1 MIDRP
6 LWGWAGTVKDF
17 LSESSENWLESLT
30 RHHVLLFNQPPSG
43 SQFDAWKDEHKVL
56 TQSFRDLAIAEPN
69 ATKWG
74 IAFEYEL
81 PLEGGRRPDVVVLAG
96 EAVVVLEFKQTGA
109 LRQSDRDQVIAY
121 ARDLMEYHERSHGKP
136 VTPVLVL
143 TGAKSS
149 QHDPH
154 VYIVEPSSL
163 AKLLLDAAKPG
174 EIILDEWLNSDYQ
187 PLPILIAAARKI
199 FQNEPLPAIKR
210 ALSAGIPEAVEELGQ
225 IVEDAAKNGKR
236 SLAFVTGVPGSGK
249 TLAGL
254 TLVYE
259 RVKKMSNATFLSGNG
274 PLVAVLQDALKSGVF
289 VRDLH
294 KYIKFYGLT
303 EKVPSDHVVV
313 FDEAQRAWDAG
324 YMFSKKQVNRSE
336 PDLLID
342 IGEKIPDWSAL
353 VGLVGE
359 GQEIHAGEEAGIAQ
373 WNDAVQPSA
382 GRQTWEVHCSER
394 LKSEFSNVTVKTY
407 KHLDLTISLRSHRA
421 DSLHEWV
428 VALLAGQISEAA
440 RLANKIQ
447 SQMFPMYL
455 TRNLDDAK
463 QYLEDRYEGA
473 SQARYGIIAS
483 SKSYK
488 LLEKYGIH
496 SDFMATKNVRISK
509 WFNEPK
515 GHPRSCCELKEVVT
529 EFGCQGLELDFPL
542 IAWSDD
548 MKWQSKSWQFTKFR
562 AKYKLEDP
570 EQIRRNAYRV
580 LLTRGRDGFVIFVP
594 PEASMD
600 ETEHTLLASGI
611 EVLPSASSQR
621 AATA

>member
-1 MIDRP
+1 MLDRP

-17 LSESSENWLESLT
+17 LSESSANWLDSLS

-56 TQSFRDLAIAEPN
+56 SQSLRDVAIAEPD

-81 PLEGGRRPDVVVLAG
+81 PLEGGRRPDVVILAG
-96 EAVVVLEFKQTGA
+96 QAVAVLEFKQTGA
-109 LRQSDRDQVIAY
+109 VRQSDRDQVIAY
-121 ARDLMEYHERSHGKP
+121 ARDLMEYHERSHGKS
-136 VTPVLVL
+136 VFPVLVL

-149 QHDPH
+149 RHDPH
-154 VYIVEPSSL
+154 IQIVEPSSL
-163 AKLLLDAAKPG
+163 AKLLLDSAKPG
-174 EIILDEWLNSDYQ
+174 QISLDEWLKSDYQ

-274 PLVAVLQDALKSGVF
+274 PLVEVLQDALKSRVF

-294 KYIKFYGLT
+294 AYIKSYGLT
-303 EKVPSDHVVV
+303 PKVPSDHVIV

-324 YMFSKKQVNRSE
+324 YMLSKKQVDRSE
-336 PDLLID
+336 PDLLVD

-359 GQEIHAGEEAGIAQ
+359 GQEIHAGEEAGISQ

-382 GRQTWEVHCSER
+382 GRQTWEIHCSER
-394 LKSEFSNVTVKTY
+394 LKPQFSNVKVKTY

-428 VALLAGQISEAA
+428 VALLAGKISDAA

-447 SQMFPMYL
+447 AQMFPMYL
-455 TRNLDDAK
+455 TRSLDDAK
-463 QYLEDRYEGA
+463 QYLEGRYEGDPH
-473 SQARYGIIAS
+473 ARYGIIAS
-483 SKSYK
+483 SKSHK
-488 LLEKYGIH
+488 LLAQYGVH
-496 SDFMATKNVRISK
+496 SDFMATKNVRIAK
-509 WFNEPK
+509 WFNEPR
-515 GHPRSCCELKEVVT
+515 GNPRSCCELKDVVT

-548 MKWQSKSWQFTKFR
+548 MKWSGNTWQFTKFR
-562 AKYKLEDP
+562 TRYELEDP

-580 LLTRGRDGFVIFVP
+580 LLTRGRDGFVIFIP
-594 PEASMD
+594 PHSSMD
-600 ETEHTLLASGI
+600 ETEHTLLASGV
-611 EVLPSASSQR
+611 EVLPSAVQQS
-621 AATA
+621 AASA

>member
-1 MIDRP
+1 MIERP

-17 LSESSENWLESLT
+17 LSESSANWLDSLS
-30 RHHVLLFNQPPSG
+30 RHHFLLLNQPPSG
-43 SQFDAWKDEHKVL
+43 SQFEAWKDEHKVL
-56 TQSFRDLAIAEPN
+56 SQSLRDIAIAEPQ
-69 ATKWG
+69 ATNWG

-81 PLEGGRRPDVVVLAG
+81 PLEGGRRPDVVILAG

-121 ARDLMEYHERSHGKP
+121 ARDLMEYHEKSHGRS
-136 VTPVLVL
+136 VIPVLVL

-149 QHDPH
+149 KSDPY
-154 VYIVEPSSL
+154 VQIVEPSSL
-163 AKLLLDAAKPG
+163 AKLLLDGAKPG
-174 EIILDEWLNSDYQ
+174 EIILDSWLKSDYQ

-254 TLVYE
+254 KLVYE

-274 PLVAVLQDALKSGVF
+274 PLVEVLQDALKSRVF

-294 KYIKFYGLT
+294 AYIKLYGLT
-303 EKVPSDHVVV
+303 EKVPSEHVVV

-324 YMFSKKQVNRSE
+324 YMLSKKQVDRSE

-342 IGEKIPDWSAL
+342 IGEKIPVWVTL

-373 WNDAVQPSA
+373 WNDAVQPTS
-382 GRQTWEVHCSER
+382 GRQKWEIHCSER
-394 LKSEFSNVTVKTY
+394 LKSHFLNVTVKTH
-407 KHLDLTISLRSHRA
+407 KHLDLTVSLRSHRA

-428 VALLAGQISEAA
+428 VALLAGKISDAA
-440 RLANKIQ
+440 RLATKIQ
-447 SQMFPMYL
+447 GQMFPMYL
-455 TRNLDDAK
+455 TRDIDDAK
-463 QYLEDRYEGA
+463 RYLEERYQGDL
-473 SQARYGIIAS
+473 QARYGMIAS
-483 SKSYK
+483 SKSHK
-488 LLEKYGIH
+488 LLAKYRIY
-496 SDFMATKNVRISK
+496 SDFMATKNVRIAK

-515 GHPRSCCELKEVVT
+515 GNQQSCCDLNDVVT

-548 MKWQSKSWQFTKFR
+548 MKWLNNSWQFTKFR
-562 AKYKLEDP
+562 AKYELEDP

-594 PEASMD
+594 PDSSMD
-600 ETEHTLLASGI
+600 ETEHMLLACGVG
-611 EVLPSASSQR
+611 VLPASGQVSVSA
-621 AATA
+621 

>member
-1 MIDRP
+1 MVCRNNQ
-6 LWGWAGTVKDF
+6 G
-17 LSESSENWLESLT
+17 
-30 RHHVLLFNQPPSG
+30 VL
-43 SQFDAWKDEHKVL
+43 
-56 TQSFRDLAIAEPN
+56 RAIL
-69 ATKWG
+69 K
-74 IAFEYEL
+74 
-81 PLEGGRRPDVVVLAG
+81 
-96 EAVVVLEFKQTGA
+96 
-109 LRQSDRDQVIAY
+109 
-121 ARDLMEYHERSHGKP
+121 
-136 VTPVLVL
+136 
-143 TGAKSS
+143 
-149 QHDPH
+149 
-154 VYIVEPSSL
+154 
-163 AKLLLDAAKPG
+163 
-174 EIILDEWLNSDYQ
+174 SDYQ

-274 PLVAVLQDALKSGVF
+274 PLVEVLQDALKSRVF

-294 KYIKFYGLT
+294 AYIKSYGLT
-303 EKVPSDHVVV
+303 QKVPSDHVIV

-324 YMFSKKQVNRSE
+324 YMLSKKQVDRSE
-336 PDLLID
+336 PDLLVD

-359 GQEIHAGEEAGIAQ
+359 GQEIHAGEEAGISQ
-373 WNDAVQPSA
+373 WNDAVQPSS

-394 LKSEFSNVTVKTY
+394 LKPQFSNVKVKTY
-407 KHLDLTISLRSHRA
+407 KHLDLTVSLRSHRA

-440 RLANKIQ
+440 RLAHKIQ
-447 SQMFPMYL
+447 AQMFPMYL
-455 TRNLDDAK
+455 TRDLDDAK
-463 QYLEDRYEGA
+463 HYLEDRYDGDL
-473 SQARYGIIAS
+473 QARYGIIAS
-483 SKSYK
+483 SKSHK
-488 LLEKYGIH
+488 LLAQYGVH
-496 SDFMATKNVRISK
+496 SDFMATKNVRIAK

-515 GHPRSCCELKEVVT
+515 GNPRSCCELKDVVT

-548 MKWQSKSWQFTKFR
+548 MKWSDKSWVFTKFR
-562 AKYKLEDP
+562 AKYELEDP

-594 PEASMD
+594 PHSSMD
-600 ETEHTLLASGI
+600 ETEHALLASGI
-611 EVLPSASSQR
+611 EVLPAAEQRSIASA
-621 AATA
+621 